1 MAEGS
6 TNWDEI
12 PESSNTERDFSLKL
26 LGARDV
32 PAGKE
37 NCLVSGEQLALTYEG
52 IGGIEGTCT
61 TAAGIENKVVML
73 NEYNLTIPPKTF
85 AVKFTHENTFGDI
98 TAEPPTYPKL
108 EVYNS
113 DNQLL
118 GSYPVADSRGHYAGS
133 NCWLADDI
141 MIFRIIMSRACI
153 VNSDLRQININEDK
167 TIFSFGKFLSDP
179 DHAKESDLALK
190 ANQIFLEQ
198 TPGTLAIP
206 LVAFDNIRGYK
217 YLCLPAQGITINT
230 LSRKLVS
237 QGGFEGDLVGNV
249 TGNCSGSSGSCS
261 GNAETATKLQ
271 TARSI
276 NGTSFNG
283 SCDITTS
290 KWGTAR
296 KIKIASSDGSGKGS
310 EVSVDGSGNATL
322 KLPSTIKASITGNC
336 SGSSGSCTG
345 NAATATTA
353 NRIRTSTPSS
363 LVNGDVWIG

>member
-61 TAAGIENKVVML
+61 TAAGIENKVVVL

-198 TPGTLAIP
+198 MSGTLAIP

-217 YLCLPAQGITINT
+217 YLCLPAQGITIDT
-230 LSRKLVS
+230 LSRKLSS

-249 TGNCSGSSGSCS
+249 TGNCSGSSGSCT
-261 GNAETATKLQ
+261 GNAATATKLE
-271 TARSI
+271 TARTIAITDADGTNSGTSI
-276 NGTSFNG
+276 SFNG
-283 SCDITTS
+283 
-290 KWGTAR
+290 TAN
-296 KIKIASSDGSGKGS
+296 K
-310 EVSVDGSGNATL
+310 TL
-322 KLPSTIKASITGNC
+322 KLPSTIKANITGNC
-336 SGSSGSCTG
+336 T
-345 NAATATTA
+345 TATTA
-353 NRIRTSTPSS
+353 YKTRTSTPSNPE
-363 LVNGDVWIG
+363 NGDIWIG

>member
-1 MAEGS
+1 MDNS
-6 TNWDEI
+6 TNWEEI
-12 PESSNTERDFSLKL
+12 PKASNTEKDFSLNL
-26 LGARDV
+26 LGSKDV
-32 PAGKE
+32 PSGTE
-37 NCLVSGEQLALTYEG
+37 NCLVPGELIALTYEG

-61 TAAGIENKVVML
+61 TAAGIENKVVVL

-85 AVKFTHENTFGDI
+85 AVKFTHGNTFGDI
-98 TAEPPTYPKL
+98 TAELPTYPKL

-217 YLCLPAQGITINT
+217 YLCLPAQGITIDT
-230 LSRKLVS
+230 LSRKLGS

-249 TGNCSGSSGSCS
+249 TGNCSGSSGSCT
-261 GNAETATKLQ
+261 GNAATATKLE
-271 TARSI
+271 TARTIAITDADGTNSGTSI
-276 NGTSFNG
+276 SFNG
-283 SCDITTS
+283 
-290 KWGTAR
+290 TAN
-296 KIKIASSDGSGKGS
+296 K
-310 EVSVDGSGNATL
+310 TL
-322 KLPSTIKASITGNC
+322 KLPSTIKANITGNC
-336 SGSSGSCTG
+336 T
-345 NAATATTA
+345 TATTA
-353 NRIRTSTPSS
+353 YKTRTSTPSNPE
-363 LVNGDVWIG
+363 NGDIWIG

>member
-61 TAAGIENKVVML
+61 TAAGIENKVVVL

-198 TPGTLAIP
+198 MSGTLAIP

-217 YLCLPAQGITINT
+217 YLCLPVQGITIDT

-249 TGNCSGSSGSCS
+249 TGNCSGSSGSC
-261 GNAETATKLQ
+261 
-271 TARSI
+271 
-276 NGTSFNG
+276 
-283 SCDITTS
+283 
-290 KWGTAR
+290 
-296 KIKIASSDGSGKGS
+296 
-310 EVSVDGSGNATL
+310 
-322 KLPSTIKASITGNC
+322 
-336 SGSSGSCTG
+336 TG
-345 NAATATTA
+345 NAATATNATHADSADYASGAGSATNAGHADSADYASGAGSATNAGHADSADYASSAGSATYAGHATTA
-353 NRIRTSTPSS
+353 DRVRIGAPSNP
-363 LVNGDVWIG
+363 VDGDTWIE

>member
-1 MAEGS
+1 MDNS
-6 TNWDEI
+6 TNWEEI
-12 PESSNTERDFSLKL
+12 PEASNTEKDFSLNL
-26 LGARDV
+26 LGAKDV
-32 PAGKE
+32 PSGTE
-37 NCLVSGEQLALTYEG
+37 NCLVPGELIALTYEG

-61 TAAGIENKVVML
+61 TAAGIENKVVVL

-85 AVKFTHENTFGDI
+85 AVKFTHGNTFGDI
-98 TAEPPTYPKL
+98 TAELPTYPKL

-217 YLCLPAQGITINT
+217 YLCLPAQGITIDT
-230 LSRKLVS
+230 LSRKLGS

-249 TGNCSGSSGSCS
+249 TGNCSGSSGSCT
-261 GNAETATKLQ
+261 GNAATATKLE
-271 TARSI
+271 TARTIAITDADGTNSGTSI
-276 NGTSFNG
+276 SFNG
-283 SCDITTS
+283 
-290 KWGTAR
+290 TA
-296 KIKIASSDGSGKGS
+296 KK
-310 EVSVDGSGNATL
+310 TL
-322 KLPSTIKASITGNC
+322 KLPSTIKADITGN
-336 SGSSGSCTG
+336 ST
-345 NAATATTA
+345 TATTA
-353 NRIRTSTPSS
+353 LKIRTSTPSNPE
-363 LVNGDVWIG
+363 NGDIWIG